1 VNVLTVLKSQWDRAA
16 ALACLVAGVIALIVG
31 YHGVAHTKYVPDALA
46 YLISG
51 GLGGVFLL
59 GVGALLYSS
68 ADMHDEWRKL
78 DRIEAAILRLSP
90 EQLGAPPDAEGAE
103 PARITA
109 RVAGTSNGHRTTP
122 VTVGLAQR
130 VTGGDMAVLTLR
142 LPGAALAVAL
152 LCGFLAWY
160 HAAHVSAQRAAYTS
174 TAWATLVVVLAVGA
188 VAMQAGLGK
197 RRLQVRRRVLL
208 RRFDTG
214 EPIAVTAVRREIPDG
229 RLLVIS
235 GGRFA
240 HAAHCAMLHGEATTE
255 VDPFALPT
263 GVTRC
268 AICTER

>member
-59 GVGALLYSS
+59 GVGGLLYSS

-90 EQLGAPPDAEGAE
+90 EQVDPRSGTQGAE
-103 PARITA
+103 PLRTTA
-109 RVAGTSNGHRTTP
+109 RSAAASNGHRPTP
-122 VTVGLAQR
+122 VKVGLAQR
-130 VTGGDMAVLTLR
+130 VTGGDNAVLTMR

-188 VAMQAGLGK
+188 VAVQAGIGK
-197 RRLQVRRRVLL
+197 RRLQLRRRTLL
-208 RRFDTG
+208 RRFDTA
-214 EPIAVTAVRREIPDG
+214 EPIAVATVLRETSDG
-229 RLLVIS
+229 RLLVIN

-240 HAAHCAMLHGEATTE
+240 HAAHCAMLHGEATSE
-255 VDPFALPT
+255 VDPGALPE
-263 GVTRC
+263 GVERC
-268 AICTER
+268 AICMER